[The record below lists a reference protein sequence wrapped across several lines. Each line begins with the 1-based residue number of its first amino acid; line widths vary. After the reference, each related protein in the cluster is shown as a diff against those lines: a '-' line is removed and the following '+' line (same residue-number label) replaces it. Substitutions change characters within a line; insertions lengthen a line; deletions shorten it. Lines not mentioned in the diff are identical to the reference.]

1 MQNLSLPR
9 ALHAWCL
16 ACAAIAGPLALPA
29 HADSADEIAQ
39 LRGEM
44 VQMRQALEAFDAR
57 IRALESGKPA
67 SQAAPETSKQP
78 ASGYVALQ
86 AKWSE
91 VRPGTPKA
99 RVEELLGRPERELR
113 INSDLVW
120 YFDYP
125 SMGRGSVF
133 FNNAGL
139 VAAVQPPRVGW
150 SW

>member
-1 MQNLSLPR
+1 MQNLSLLR
-9 ALHAWCL
+9 ALHAWCV
-16 ACAAIAGPLALPA
+16 ACAVIAGPLAPPA

-39 LRGEM
+39 LRRE
-44 VQMRQALEAFDAR
+44 MRQALEAFDVR
-57 IRALESGKPA
+57 IRALESGTPA
-67 SQAAPETSKQP
+67 LQAAPESSKQP
-78 ASGYVALQ
+78 ASGFVALQ

-125 SMGRGSVF
+125 SLGRGSVF